1 MWRISGEWKITLR
14 HVKAGL
20 LVLVSFRI
28 MVKFKHQITE
38 QERLQTHRVST
49 KVVKTLVDFCSLY
62 FLGKG
67 SRDELQSN
75 SPVTFY
81 RFLAMTV
88 LKFYT
93 PLITTPCHLQHE
105 TNYSRINWSD
115 EKLMEGQAK
124 LWQILTRWIFGRNRC
139 IYIWWWLAYGPKS
152 VQLVRQQLKFK
163 SKVSLK
169 TWTPKGPSLENP
181 QITVVFRLQI
191 LDWKQI
197 EWGIINPST

>member
-1 MWRISGEWKITLR
+1 MSRLSCVLWLESEPYAFLHGDCGFTTTIKFSELRTIALRENKRAEENSPALLANHCCVQVFVTILSKLTSVKLSGIRSVWRISGEWKITLR

-49 KVVKTLVDFCSLY
+49 KVVKTLVVFCSLY

-81 RFLAMTV
+81 CFLAMTV

-105 TNYSRINWSD
+105 TNYSRIN
-115 EKLMEGQAK
+115 
-124 LWQILTRWIFGRNRC
+124 
-139 IYIWWWLAYGPKS
+139 
-152 VQLVRQQLKFK
+152 
-163 SKVSLK
+163 
-169 TWTPKGPSLENP
+169 
-181 QITVVFRLQI
+181 
-191 LDWKQI
+191 
-197 EWGIINPST
+197 